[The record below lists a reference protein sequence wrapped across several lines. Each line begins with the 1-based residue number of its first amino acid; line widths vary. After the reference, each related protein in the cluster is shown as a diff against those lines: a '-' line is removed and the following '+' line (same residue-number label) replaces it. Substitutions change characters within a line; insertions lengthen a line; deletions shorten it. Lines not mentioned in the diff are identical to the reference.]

1 MWSRPLAL
9 ALLLLPAPALAGVK
23 EKVAALAPPGLVLV
37 MDAKGNE
44 LVAQNTDEPFVPA
57 SVTKIVTAWLAM
69 EVLGGDYRF
78 ETRFYLDDKRVL
90 YVRGGGDPFLI
101 SEELAPLAT
110 ELVAA
115 VGKKPITGIVLDASY
130 YPSNLR
136 IPGIE
141 DTDEAYNALNSAL
154 AVNFNTVYAVRSGNK
169 VRSAEKQTPITPLAI
184 TQFRLR
190 GPNGSGRISLS
201 QDPTV
206 SLQYAGELIAAFIE
220 RAGGSVKGKISTGT
234 VPEGLEPVYVHRQS
248 RTLSEILVELLRASN
263 NYIANQVFLEIGG
276 HRLGGPV
283 SLEKSLQVANEML
296 AAHGL
301 AAAIHLEEG
310 SGISRNNHFTARGL
324 AKVLEL
330 FAPHADLL
338 HGHDGGMNK
347 TGTMEGVR
355 TLAGY
360 ADTSSHGRV
369 RFVISL
375 TSNDGEMRFRLLRA
389 ISPGCKSRPPR
400 RCFPTRSQKFAISA
414 YRISAGGLRS
424 PAGYALRVHVQR
436 IDRVARRHEQP
447 VAVAA
452 AEADVGSALGQRDEA
467 DRLAGRIE
475 HLDAVERRA
484 HAPAAPQIAVD
495 VDPKAVGRF
504 FFFAVDEDAAI
515 GELRSAVDHVEDID
529 RASLGRA
536 LDDIELRFVGRKGQS
551 VRPLDQPGGRDR
563 RTPAVGIEP
572 VDVEGQFRLCLH
584 AQIIAGDAGG
594 RIGEPDGAVGLHD
607 HVVRAIEPLAVEPI
621 DQHRDGAVIL
631 GARDA
636 TA

>member
-1 MWSRPLAL
+1 MWSRSLAL

-23 EKVAALAPPGLVLV
+23 ENVAALAPQGLVLV
-37 MDAKGNE
+37 MDARDNE

-78 ETRFYLDDKRVL
+78 KTRFYLDDKRVL

-101 SEELAPLAT
+101 SEELASLAT
-110 ELVAA
+110 KLVAA
-115 VGKKPITGIVLDASY
+115 VGKKRITGIVLDANY

-154 AVNFNTVYAVRSGNK
+154 AVNFNTVYAVRRGDK

-184 TQFRLR
+184 DQFRLR
-190 GPNGSGRISLS
+190 RADGSGRISLS
-201 QDPTV
+201 QDPMV

-220 RAGGSVKGKISTGT
+220 RAGGSVKGKISTGL

-248 RTLSEILVELLRASN
+248 RTLSDILVELLRVSN

-310 SGISRNNHFTARGL
+310 SGISRNNHLTARGL

-338 HGHDGGMNK
+338 RGRDGGMNK

-360 ADTSSHGRV
+360 ADTSGHGRV

-375 TSNDGEMRFRLLRA
+375 TSNDDEMRFRLLRT
-389 ISPGCKSRPPR
+389 IQS
-400 RCFPTRSQKFAISA
+400 
-414 YRISAGGLRS
+414 GL
-424 PAGYALRVHVQR
+424 
-436 IDRVARRHEQP
+436 
-447 VAVAA
+447 
-452 AEADVGSALGQRDEA
+452 
-467 DRLAGRIE
+467 
-475 HLDAVERRA
+475 
-484 HAPAAPQIAVD
+484 
-495 VDPKAVGRF
+495 
-504 FFFAVDEDAAI
+504 
-515 GELRSAVDHVEDID
+515 
-529 RASLGRA
+529 
-536 LDDIELRFVGRKGQS
+536 
-551 VRPLDQPGGRDR
+551 
-563 RTPAVGIEP
+563 
-572 VDVEGQFRLCLH
+572 
-584 AQIIAGDAGG
+584 
-594 RIGEPDGAVGLHD
+594 
-607 HVVRAIEPLAVEPI
+607 
-621 DQHRDGAVIL
+621 
-631 GARDA
+631 
-636 TA
+636 

>member
-9 ALLLLPAPALAGVK
+9 ALLLLSGPALAGIK

-37 MDAKGNE
+37 MDAEGNE
-44 LVAQNTDEPFVPA
+44 LVAQNTDKPFVPA

-101 SEELAPLAT
+101 SEELALLAPR
-110 ELVAA
+110 LVAA

-154 AVNFNTVYAVRSGNK
+154 AVNFNTVNAVRSGNK
-169 VRSAEKQTPITPLAI
+169 VRSAEKQTPITPLAM

-190 GPNGSGRISLS
+190 GPNGRGRISLS
-201 QDPTV
+201 QEPRV
-206 SLQYAGELIAAFIE
+206 SLQYAGELIAAFIK
-220 RAGGSVKGKISTGT
+220 RAGGSVKGKISTGP
-234 VPEGLEPVYVHRQS
+234 VSEGLEPIYVHRQS
-248 RTLSEILVELLRASN
+248 RTLSAILVELLRASN
-263 NYIANQVFLEIGG
+263 NYIANQVFLEIGA

-330 FAPHADLL
+330 FAPHAGLL
-338 HGHDGGMNK
+338 RGHDGGTNK
-347 TGTMEGVR
+347 TGTMEGVY

-375 TSNDGEMRFRLLRA
+375 TSNNGEMRFRLLRA
-389 ISPGCKSRPPR
+389 LAS
-400 RCFPTRSQKFAISA
+400 
-414 YRISAGGLRS
+414 GL
-424 PAGYALRVHVQR
+424 
-436 IDRVARRHEQP
+436 
-447 VAVAA
+447 
-452 AEADVGSALGQRDEA
+452 
-467 DRLAGRIE
+467 
-475 HLDAVERRA
+475 
-484 HAPAAPQIAVD
+484 
-495 VDPKAVGRF
+495 
-504 FFFAVDEDAAI
+504 
-515 GELRSAVDHVEDID
+515 
-529 RASLGRA
+529 
-536 LDDIELRFVGRKGQS
+536 
-551 VRPLDQPGGRDR
+551 
-563 RTPAVGIEP
+563 
-572 VDVEGQFRLCLH
+572 
-584 AQIIAGDAGG
+584 
-594 RIGEPDGAVGLHD
+594 
-607 HVVRAIEPLAVEPI
+607 
-621 DQHRDGAVIL
+621 
-631 GARDA
+631 
-636 TA
+636 